1 MDLEGSELSA
11 LEEQLY
17 SSIHHTFD
25 ESANQDGNMQWP
37 QSFVGATSTP
47 SRVVSNTSVM
57 NNIQPRASKMKRYWA
72 PNTPQQTANPVRSFT
87 RDQTE
92 ARGIAKSATHP
103 NQSMAAIPR
112 QQAGTQQTSTE
123 HSTGDPKR
131 SLFAPYQSLLSSWQL
146 QRNPDG
152 TGNAESNP
160 VSNGAQS
167 PGTKEKK
174 RKKKQSPKHPVEKK
188 LASLVSLVEEA
199 EGEQKEAAK
208 QRIQAKKSKAT
219 AVRNKLADKA
229 CSKLRVVAEISLDS
243 SDDETRA
250 PSRTAKLK
258 PSSVPPSDDD
268 TTDVELIPAPPPPKI
283 CIDCSDDEVAQD
295 SFVLP
300 KSKRTKKKK
309 EPKNASSPRCLSPS
323 NSSIISD
330 DFIGHNDRSRLNESF
345 TDTIPNDDELETECL
360 LRESLQTNRKS
371 RSMTKERNKR
381 VPSVSSDGT
390 VGTASDATDQ
400 DRRTSD
406 ISGGKTP
413 KGVLLPTSG
422 SKTGR
427 SDEISGGNA
436 PLGKPSQNDE
446 QMVLKT
452 KSKVKKSAAASGHG
466 RSKSHSP
473 ASQGP
478 MAENHLMIEEK
489 NATARANTVEQ
500 PPVPKGKTK
509 PKNKANQSY
518 STAGIDTAVSSNKA
532 GKAASKPSLRSKHDP
547 ESESMYQEISKIS
560 NKPKND
566 TVCYDDSSV
575 SSESD
580 YNITFISN
588 KSSANATESRK
599 GGSGNEEAN
608 GTIVLDRM
616 QDVSSESDIE
626 EFLQRSSKEPTGS
639 IKKPTA
645 ESAKAAKKRS
655 TGTKRRKK
663 YNSENLSD
671 EEFACMLTD
680 IVQAVSDG
688 DDDDDDDDDEDNLEF
703 EVQGIE
709 PTTQVPDQNAA
720 VSEGIEAT
728 AQPPP
733 EQQQSTTEEKG
744 KKKKRRR
751 VASTS
756 DHTTTVTLSDTDDDV
771 VEISDVSTVNEVMDD
786 SSIPSN
792 ATLMTTGVSRP
803 GWNKEMDLFYNSSK
817 TESQFC
823 MRRIMEDM
831 PREADQWKIV
841 DKDRYPDPPKRG
853 KPCHNCGEQGH
864 MRYKCQNAPKPLV
877 CRICGKQGHHEPRC
891 PMTICLNCGSRTRS
905 FVYDCANCR
914 PLLRKKCHICGVIGH
929 CATMCPDNWRRYH
942 STIEDNV
949 PLVQKFK
956 RNNNAKQC
964 SICGRAN
971 HQAHNCYVPAR
982 IFSCPIPS
990 ENVHSYRPIYP
1001 FHIGARKS
1009 CPPETGSGT
1018 KQSDVQARQHEASS
1032 RNYEASSCELNLE
1045 ALIENPNGFYHRFVE
1060 TMGLLK
1066 KQPVPSEQ
1074 VIVIGTKDFE
1084 TDEQQQQR
1092 GLRVFQRN
1100 KKPRIDGHSSSVAS
1114 PTASDQQKETP
1125 GHIKEE
1131 TNTMLEGVEP
1141 TETKA
1146 DDATA
1151 VVTLPEGGITEDSNY
1166 SFSEL
1171 LGADGEAQV
1180 STVNITMPSITPPRP
1195 QSENENHPK
1204 AELDFIPL
1212 NGPSEQE
1219 DCNVSQVNSQDEI
1232 VEKNSADLAIA
1243 KQPTL
1248 NAKICLSKENAK
1260 LLLSPSGQ
1268 EFLRLARMKHEVT
1281 LMITFE
1287 LVGNV
1292 LHVGGSAAQQD
1303 GFRAELVQFL
1313 KDQELSAYNKKMIL
1327 LSSVPKKSQKAVRH
1341 ITLFFEQLLKPYGN
1355 VKKLFDR
1362 YIHAQQGGLQLQACE
1377 RARRTLNMVLFGVYG
1392 MREGRSRMNQL
1403 IRQVAELK
1411 KYQPKQEI
1419 DPSLRQIINE
1429 HMVYIFSPYDHG
1441 NYKQIF
1447 TEFQRLNQL
1456 QQLKKVTYV
1465 ELGLPDPILL
1475 DMSLYPMV
1483 ADEEA
1488 DFKGDDFASQF
1499 VEIINPQ
1506 KTREYNENLMK
1517 RQKVPMFAN
1526 KLAFLITVHFKRLL
1540 KRFDS
1545 VKNMFHRYV
1554 RVQQEVIQSKEVE
1567 KARIQLNMVLFG
1579 VYGMREGR
1587 KRMSQL
1593 IQAAGTL
1600 KKSTEKLDLSAQK
1613 IISENLAYIFSSYD
1627 HGNYT
1632 KIVAEYQQLRK
1643 QQRLSKITAKDL
1655 GLKGRLALSTHHCF
1669 PLTNTNEV
1677 DDHDAFDE
1685 SNQTEEENDD
1695 DGEEVEQQQEQQQPN
1710 NPNAG
1715 DHDPTKESLI
1725 LNTFDQMIDP
1735 QRLEWLDRASRCHGE
1750 EDEDYQMQLQLP
1762 QLVENILF
1770 SNCSIAPGQRRQQ
1783 HQHQQQHYLPDRFA
1797 SVRAASNRV
1806 GGRRH
1811 RDDRQCA
1818 NTFTPPN
1825 SRWPSSKFNQIM
1837 AEQEEK
1843 ILRCLRLAHSTKGMR
1858 HLTDRIDFISKRA
1871 NRGPL
1876 RPIDRSE
1883 LDKILHI
1890 LSNKRRHPTQA
1901 ANRGRRVNARF
1912 APNYRHSY

>member
-1 MDLEGSELSA
+1 MTSSDLEGSELSA

-771 VEISDVSTVNEVMDD
+771 VEISD
-786 SSIPSN
+786 
-792 ATLMTTGVSRP
+792 
-803 GWNKEMDLFYNSSK
+803 
-817 TESQFC
+817 
-823 MRRIMEDM
+823 
-831 PREADQWKIV
+831 
-841 DKDRYPDPPKRG
+841 
-853 KPCHNCGEQGH
+853 
-864 MRYKCQNAPKPLV
+864 
-877 CRICGKQGHHEPRC
+877 
-891 PMTICLNCGSRTRS
+891 
-905 FVYDCANCR
+905 
-914 PLLRKKCHICGVIGH
+914 
-929 CATMCPDNWRRYH
+929 
-942 STIEDNV
+942 IEDNV